1 MTGSRTSARRPA
13 PSAVRFPEQR
23 TRRRR
28 LRGIIYGLAAV
39 LAVAAVGGAVWL
51 LGWSDVTKLETVRVE
66 GTDSPLADQVLS
78 VAAAQVGS
86 QLIRVDTTALG
97 KRVAELPEISAVS
110 VERSWPRT
118 LVVAVT
124 PRVAAA
130 TIGDGDT
137 WWLVDETGALF
148 GRTNA
153 QPSDLPVLDA
163 PVTDAAE
170 ATRAVGV
177 AVLTDLPVDLRQLVA
192 TVSARSEADVQL
204 GLVSGATV
212 LWGDSAKGDRKA
224 EVLLA
229 LLGEEATTYD
239 VSAPERPALTP

>member
-1 MTGSRTSARRPA
+1 MTGSRTSVGRPA
-13 PSAVRFPEQR
+13 PAAVRFAERR

-28 LRGIIYGLAAV
+28 LRSILYGLAAV

-51 LGWSDVTKLETVRVE
+51 VGWSDTTKLQTVRVE
-66 GTDSPLADQVLS
+66 GADGPLADQVL
-78 VAAAQVGS
+78 AAAAAPLGS
-86 QLIRVDTTALG
+86 QLIRIDTTALAE
-97 KRVAELPEISAVS
+97 RVAELPEISAVS
-110 VERSWPRT
+110 VERSWPQT
-118 LVVAVT
+118 IVVVAT
-124 PRVAAA
+124 PRVATAA
-130 TIGDGDT
+130 IGEGDT
-137 WWLVDETGALF
+137 WWLVDETGILF
-148 GRTNA
+148 GRTDA
-153 QPSDLPVLDA
+153 QPSNLPVLDS

-177 AVLTDLPVDLRQLVA
+177 AVLTGLPVDLRQLVA

-212 LWGDSAKGDRKA
+212 LWGDSTEGDRKA

-229 LLGEEATTYD
+229 LLAEEATTYD

>member
-13 PSAVRFPEQR
+13 PAAVRFAERR

-28 LRGIIYGLAAV
+28 LRGILYGFAAV
-39 LAVAAVGGAVWL
+39 LAVAAFGGAVWL
-51 LGWSDVTKLETVRVE
+51 VGWSDVTKLETVRVE
-66 GTDSPLADQVLS
+66 GVDGPLADQVLAE
-78 VAAAQVGS
+78 AAAPVGS
-86 QLIRVDTTALG
+86 PLLRVDTTALAG
-97 KRVAELPEISAVS
+97 RVAELPEISSVS
-110 VERSWPRT
+110 VERSWPQT
-118 LVVAVT
+118 IVVAVT

-130 TIGDGDT
+130 AIDEGDI
-137 WWLVDETGALF
+137 WWLVDETGILF
-148 GRTNA
+148 GRTND
-153 QPSDLPVLDA
+153 QPGDLPVLDA
-163 PVTDAAE
+163 PATDAAE

-177 AVLTDLPVDLRQLVA
+177 AVLRGLPVDLRELVA

-212 LWGDSAKGDRKA
+212 LWGDSTEGDRKA

-239 VSAPERPALTP
+239 VSAPERPALKP